1 MLRVVFWY
9 SGKTDTE
16 ANEPMCQRK
25 VGKFDLGAHFQFG
38 QV

>member
-1 MLRVVFWY
+1 MLPVFFWY

-16 ANEPMCQRK
+16 ANECMRQCT
-25 VGKFDLGAHFQFG
+25 VGKFDLVADIQLG

>member
-1 MLRVVFWY
+1 MLPVIFWY

-16 ANEPMCQRK
+16 ANEPMCQCTA
-25 VGKFDLGAHFQFG
+25 GKYDLGADIQFG